1 MTMNTSS
8 NNSLKPLTILCSL
21 AVADAIRL
29 GHAAAGTCEHPLAGV
44 LPQLDDETRA
54 LLVPTTPVRVWTR
67 NGNAPLTITAPA
79 TDAEVLRALGVYR
92 DTLRD
97 TVLCAADVVGAA
109 ALDGQT
115 ITNVRTA
122 VRNGNAVC
130 VRETAPASEVVRA
143 VDTLRHAHPAFAP
156 LAERA
161 LTLVKA
167 AEEHAAAALDAEV
180 RDIAAGIADYAD
192 IIVPATYG
200 IPALRELEA
209 KAREA
214 SEARNAARKAARD
227 AARDAERNA
236 IRAYALTV
244 GDLAPG
250 AEAGYDMSA
259 GVATHIAQRI
269 EAQASTI
276 PGIREVRVYRQGDS
290 HWSDVDPPEA
300 RTSPLAAHVVAQQ
313 SLAAAC
319 EVLARGMFTG
329 GRIDV
334 SPVGRIA
341 DPEGDDGP
349 RTGFTVL
356 VTSEHD
362 TLPERLVVCY
372 CE

>member
-1 MTMNTSS
+1 MNTSS
-8 NNSLKPLTILCSL
+8 NSLKPLTILCSL
-21 AVADAIRL
+21 GVADALRF
-29 GHAAAGTCEHPLAGV
+29 GHAAAGTCEHPLVGV

-54 LLVPTTPVRVWTR
+54 LLVPTTPVRVWTH

-97 TVLCAADVVGAA
+97 AVLRANETVSTA
-109 ALDGQT
+109 ALDGQPVT
-115 ITNVRTA
+115 SVQTA

-130 VRETAPASEVVRA
+130 IRETAPASEVVRA
-143 VDTLRHAHPAFAP
+143 LDTLRHAHPAFAP

-167 AEEHAAAALDAEV
+167 AEEQTAAELDAEV
-180 RDIAAGIADYAD
+180 QGIAAGFADYAD

-214 SEARNAARKAARD
+214 SETRNAARKAARD

-244 GDLAPG
+244 DDLAPG
-250 AEAGYDMSA
+250 AEAGYDMAA

-269 EAQASTI
+269 EAQASAI

-290 HWSDVDPPEA
+290 HWSDAAPEA
-300 RTSPLAAHVVAQQ
+300 RTSPLAAHIVAQQ
-313 SLAAAC
+313 SLVAAC

-362 TLPERLVVCY
+362 TLPERRVVCY

>member
-1 MTMNTSS
+1 MNTPS

-21 AVADAIRL
+21 STADALRL
-29 GHAAAGTCEHPLAGV
+29 GHAAAGTCEHPLVGV

-97 TVLCAADVVGAA
+97 AVLCAADVVGAA
-109 ALDGQT
+109 ACNGQPVT
-115 ITNVRTA
+115 SVRTV

-130 VRETAPASEVVRA
+130 IRETEPASEVVRA

-167 AEEHAAAALDAEV
+167 AEEQTAAELDAEV
-180 RDIAAGIADYAD
+180 QGIAAGITDYAD
-192 IIVPATYG
+192 IVVPATYG

-214 SEARNAARKAARD
+214 SETRNAARKAARD

-250 AEAGYDMSA
+250 AEAGYDMAA
-259 GVATHIAQRI
+259 GVATHIARRV

-362 TLPERLVVCY
+362 TLPKRLVVCY